1 MIVTVT
7 PGAPWRYEATETRT
21 VLFASVSVPAGS
33 ATIEVF
39 WNGELQDRIH
49 TSVPHSWW
57 KLAGQPFV
65 PQLHSGDV
73 VEVTSTSTADLRV
86 DFE

>member
-1 MIVTVT
+1 VVVTVT
-7 PGAPWRYEATETRT
+7 ATEPWRYEVQEART
-21 VLFASVSVPAGS
+21 VLFASVSVPEGS
-33 ATIEVF
+33 ATIEVLH
-39 WNGELQDRIH
+39 NGELQDRIH

-65 PQLHSGDV
+65 PRLQPGDV
-73 VEVTSTSTADLRV
+73 VEVRSTGTVDLRV

>member
-1 MIVTVT
+1 MVVTIAAGV
-7 PGAPWRYEATETRT
+7 PWLHEISQPSV
-21 VLFASVSVPAGS
+21 VLFASVSGEGS
-33 ATIEVF
+33 ATVEVF
-39 WNGELQDRIH
+39 HNGVLQDRIH

-65 PQLHSGDV
+65 PQLQPGDV
-73 VEVTSTSTADLRV
+73 VEVRSTGTVDLRV

>member
-7 PGAPWRYEATETRT
+7 PAAPWRYSATETQT
-21 VLFASVSVPAGS
+21 ILFASVSVPAGS
-33 ATIEVF
+33 ATIEV
-39 WNGELQDRIH
+39 WHNDVLQDRIH

-65 PQLHSGDV
+65 PQLQPGDL
-73 VEVTSTSTADLRV
+73 VEVVSTATVDLRV

>member
-1 MIVTVT
+1 MVVTIT
-7 PGAPWRYEATETRT
+7 SAAPWHYEATVPQTI
-21 VLFASVSVPAGS
+21 LFASVSGEGAT
-33 ATIEVF
+33 TIEV
-39 WNGELQDRIH
+39 WHNGELQDRIH

-65 PQLHSGDV
+65 PQLQPGDV
-73 VEVTSTSTADLRV
+73 VEVVSTATVDLRV

>member
-1 MIVTVT
+1 MVATVT
-7 PGAPWRYEATETRT
+7 PKKPWRFTAKDTQTI
-21 VLFASVSVPAGS
+21 LFASVSVSEGM
-33 ATIEVF
+33 ATVEVTY
-39 WNGELQDRIH
+39 NGEVQDRIH

-65 PQLHSGDV
+65 PQLQKGDV
-73 VEVTSTSTADLRV
+73 VEVTSTVPVDLRV